1 MTIKTHRNHII
12 THVMPSQYQFED
24 LIKNN
29 NKSKHAL
36 THSQRRVF
44 LLAVSE
50 VDDRKLKAIL

>member
-36 THSQRRVF
+36 
-44 LLAVSE
+44 LL
-50 VDDRKLKAIL
+50 LNMH